1 MSERRAPHVS
11 DNRGVEVST
20 AGPTARSQPPD
31 QPPIVGDAPDN
42 DAPPISPLVPASMHR
57 AEADA
62 LAVATSPDFSERPDR
77 ATAHPP
83 RRPEDE
89 TR

>member
-1 MSERRAPHVS
+1 MNERRAPDVS
-11 DNRGVEVST
+11 DTSGIEIST
-20 AGPTARSQPPD
+20 AGPTVRSQPPD

-62 LAVATSPDFSERPDR
+62 LAMATSPDFSERPDR
-77 ATAHPP
+77 ATADPP
-83 RRPEDE
+83 RGPDDE
-89 TR
+89 TP